1 MPTELEQLMKPLN
14 EMRDILLNAAQR
26 NDCKMD
32 YPRIRVAFEFAKS
45 ELLDSITPENEE
57 TD

>member
-26 NDCKMD
+26 SDCKMD